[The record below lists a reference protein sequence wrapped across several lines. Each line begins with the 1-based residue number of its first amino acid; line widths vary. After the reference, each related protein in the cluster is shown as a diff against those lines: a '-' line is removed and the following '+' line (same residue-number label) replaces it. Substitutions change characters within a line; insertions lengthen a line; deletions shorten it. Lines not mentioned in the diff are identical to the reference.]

1 MAGEFCSER
10 FILSGHLFIWLF
22 HIQVQAA
29 DRMIRQPGRRELIE
43 SGKFKSITDRCHP
56 LEQAAEAHRYVKT
69 GFRSGNVVIA
79 IE

>member
-1 MAGEFCSER
+1 
-10 FILSGHLFIWLF
+10 
-22 HIQVQAA
+22 
-29 DRMIRQPGRRELIE
+29 MIKQPGRRELIE
-43 SGKFKSITDRCHP
+43 DQGKFKSITDRCHP